1 VIALSSARNR
11 GADELSTMTTLERLI
26 GVVAGWMGLVFDLMA
41 GSSASTTARNVFRVE
56 IVCFVI
62 PWASW
67 HA

>member
-1 VIALSSARNR
+1 
-11 GADELSTMTTLERLI
+11 MTTLERLI

-41 GSSASTTARNVFRVE
+41 GSSASTPARNVFRVE